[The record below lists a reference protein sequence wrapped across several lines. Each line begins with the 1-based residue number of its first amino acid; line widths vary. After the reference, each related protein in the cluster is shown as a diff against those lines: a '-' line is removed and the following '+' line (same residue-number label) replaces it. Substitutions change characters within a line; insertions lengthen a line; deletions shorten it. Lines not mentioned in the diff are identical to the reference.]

1 MYTRKP
7 KDMTKF
13 LVNITSAQALHTWE
27 YADKTRL
34 GQMGSS
40 ALLSASAR
48 KKREANRKTIGE
60 YRTSQIAT
68 QANKM
73 RRDVAEF
80 TQKERQK
87 VVSRLEERRS
97 LDTTAKTPSQTPL
110 KERPM
115 PDASLYRRPSV

>member
-7 KDMTKF
+7 KDLTKF

-73 RRDVAEF
+73 RRDVTEF
-80 TQKERQK
+80 TQNERQK
-87 VVSRLEERRS
+87 VRSRLERNQPPNP
-97 LDTTAKTPSQTPL
+97 AKTLPAARL
-110 KERPM
+110 NERPT
-115 PDASLYRRPSV
+115 PDASLYRRPSA

>member
-13 LVNITSAQALHTWE
+13 LVGITSAQALHTWQ

-34 GQMGSS
+34 AQMGSS
-40 ALLSASAR
+40 ASLTVAQR
-48 KKREANRKTIGE
+48 KKRDANRKTVGE
-60 YRTSQIAT
+60 YRTSKVAT
-68 QANKM
+68 VATTM

-80 TQKERQK
+80 TKAERAK
-87 VVSRLEERRS
+87 LNTRTERDNPAS
-97 LDTTAKTPSQTPL
+97 LPSASVQPSP

-115 PDASLYRRPSV
+115 PDASLYRRPIL